1 MRYLSRPSFDG
12 ARLRQ
17 LAGLVGVVFLT
28 CATAPASLA
37 QAAAVPRTADG
48 RPDFHGIWSSQWLS
62 PVERSAGVSKLVLNE
77 AEAAKLTSDI
87 LARAEK
93 NNPLD
98 PELAAPDAKS
108 LAIVRGEFRSSL
120 IIDPP
125 DGKLPY
131 TDKGRAAARNYITGL
146 DGPEQRMTTERCI
159 GGVGWAP
166 LQIRS
171 ASMLHRIVQ
180 TPGFVVLHTEAY
192 DDTRIIPV
200 GAPHKP
206 ASLLQQGGDS
216 VARWD
221 GDVLEVETKHPDPET
236 STHGIV
242 TVKSPDAVIVE
253 RFELIAPGELLYR
266 YTITDPAY
274 YSAPWT
280 AEYSMVRT
288 SERMY
293 EFACHEGNYSMGGML
308 SGARRQQAVAAGE
321 N

>member
-1 MRYLSRPSFDG
+1 MAPFSGPLARALAAALVACAMSPVSF
-12 ARLRQ
+12 
-17 LAGLVGVVFLT
+17 
-28 CATAPASLA
+28 A
-37 QAAAVPRTADG
+37 QAAALPRTADG

-62 PVERSAGVSKLVLNE
+62 PVERSAGVTKLVLND
-77 AEAAKLTSDI
+77 AEAAKLTADI
-87 LARAEK
+87 LARAER

-98 PELAAPDAKS
+98 PELAAPDATS
-108 LAIVRGEFRSSL
+108 LAVVHGEFRSSL

-125 DGKLPY
+125 DGRLPY
-131 TDKGRAAARNYITGL
+131 TETGRAAARSYIGGL
-146 DGPEQRMTTERCI
+146 DGPEQRMSTERCI

-206 ASLLQQGGDS
+206 AALLQPGGDS
-216 VARWD
+216 IARWD
-221 GDVLEVETKHPDPET
+221 GDVLEVETKHPDPEF

-242 TVKSPDAVIVE
+242 TVKSPNAIVTE
-253 RFELIAPGELLYR
+253 RFELVAPDELVYR

-274 YSAPWT
+274 YSVPWT
-280 AEYSMVRT
+280 AEYSFVRT

-308 SGARRQQAVAAGE
+308 SGARREQAQTAAVGKD
-321 N
+321 